1 MRNLKNILR
10 EPLLHFLLIGAGLFL
25 LFEVSQEQIPDA
37 PDRIVISQGQLEQLQ
52 AQFKRTWMR
61 EPRQQE
67 LDGLMKGYVREEV
80 LYREALAMGLDQN
93 DPQVRQRM
101 RLKLEFLLENITA
114 EELPSD
120 AILNT
125 FLQQHP
131 DRYFIQPR
139 VSFQQLYLNP
149 DKRADFD
156 ADAKRILKQLQ
167 QGAEVE
173 TLGDATMLPY
183 ELTQAS
189 QNEVRRSFGEVF
201 AADVV
206 KLPVGDWS
214 GPIYSQLGV
223 HLVRVSEHQAG
234 FVLPQQLTRSLY
246 REVLGQRGT
255 PVLELGRSCARIGA
269 FQYPLSEEADEQ
281 GIAAIKNILESN
293 CDASLFLTSHFMYG
307 TGARII
313 TLSSVKPLAIIY
325 EEIGPMHVRLD

>member
-1 MRNLKNILR
+1 MFNLKRLLR

-37 PDRIVISQGQLEQLQ
+37 PDRIVVSPGQLEQLQ

-67 LDGLMKGYVREEV
+67 LDELIKGYVRNEV
-80 LYREALAMGLDQN
+80 YYREALALGLDRN
-93 DPQVRQRM
+93 DPQVKQRM
-101 RLKLEFLLENITA
+101 RLKLEFLLEDLTA
-114 EELPSD
+114 EGAPSD
-120 AILNT
+120 ELLNE
-125 FLQQHP
+125 FMQQNEE
-131 DRYFIQPR
+131 RFFIQPQ

-167 QGAEVE
+167 QGAVVA
-173 TLGDATMLPY
+173 TLGDATMLPH

-189 QNEVRRSFGEVF
+189 QNEIRRSFGETF

-223 HLVRVSEHQAG
+223 HLVRVSKHTAG
-234 FVLPQQLTRSLY
+234 YLPELAQVRDQVERDYLAQRRQQLKDKAYEKL
-246 REVLGQRGT
+246 REGYEVVIQEAAT
-255 PVLELGRSCARIGA
+255 QKVAGA
-269 FQYPLSEEADEQ
+269 KFTGGAVAATQADEV
-281 GIAAIKNILESN
+281 
-293 CDASLFLTSHFMYG
+293 SH
-307 TGARII
+307 
-313 TLSSVKPLAIIY
+313 K
-325 EEIGPMHVRLD
+325 

>member
-1 MRNLKNILR
+1 MVDGYNLNLIEEIVFIMFNLKRLLR

-37 PDRIVISQGQLEQLQ
+37 PDRIVINPGQLQQLQ

-67 LDGLMKGYVREEV
+67 LDGLIQGYVREEV
-80 LYREALAMGLDQN
+80 YYREALALGLDRN

-101 RLKLEFLLENITA
+101 RMKLEFLLEDITA
-114 EELPSD
+114 EKPPSD

-131 DRYFIQPR
+131 DRFFIQPQ

-156 ADAKRILKQLQ
+156 ADAKRILQQLQ
-167 QGAEVE
+167 QGAAVA

-183 ELTQAS
+183 ELTHAS
-189 QNEVRRSFGEVF
+189 QNEIRRSFGEDF

-206 KLPVGDWS
+206 KLSVGDWS
-214 GPIYSQLGV
+214 GPVYSQLGV
-223 HLVRVSEHQAG
+223 HLVRVSEYAAG
-234 FVLPQQLTRSLY
+234 YLPELAQVRDLVERDYLAQRRQQLKDKAYEKL
-246 REVLGQRGT
+246 REGYEVVIQEAATKKETVAKFSG
-255 PVLELGRSCARIGA
+255 GA
-269 FQYPLSEEADEQ
+269 V
-281 GIAAIKNILESN
+281 AATQAAEVAQK
-293 CDASLFLTSHFMYG
+293 
-307 TGARII
+307 
-313 TLSSVKPLAIIY
+313 
-325 EEIGPMHVRLD
+325 

>member
-10 EPLLHFLLIGAGLFL
+10 EPLLHFLLIGAALFIV
-25 LFEVSQEQIPDA
+25 FEMTQEQGPDA
-37 PDRIVISQGQLEQLQ
+37 PNRIVVSPGQLEQLA

-61 EPRQQE
+61 QPTQEE
-67 LDGLMKGYVREEV
+67 LDSLIKGYVRNEV
-80 LYREALAMGLDQN
+80 YYREALALGLDRN

-101 RLKLEFLLENITA
+101 RLKLEFLLEDLTA
-114 EELPSD
+114 EDAPSD
-120 AILNT
+120 ELLNT

-131 DRYFIQPR
+131 DRFFIQPQ

-167 QGAEVE
+167 QGAAVA

-189 QNEVRRSFGEVF
+189 QNEIRRSFGEDF

-223 HLVRVSEHQAG
+223 HLVRVSKHTAG
-234 FVLPQQLTRSLY
+234 YLPELAQVRDQVERDYLAQRRQQLKDKAYEKL
-246 REVLGQRGT
+246 REGYEVVIQEAATQKDTVAKFSG
-255 PVLELGRSCARIGA
+255 GA
-269 FQYPLSEEADEQ
+269 V
-281 GIAAIKNILESN
+281 AATQAAEVAQK
-293 CDASLFLTSHFMYG
+293 
-307 TGARII
+307 
-313 TLSSVKPLAIIY
+313 
-325 EEIGPMHVRLD
+325 

>member
-1 MRNLKNILR
+1 MLR

-37 PDRIVISQGQLEQLQ
+37 PDRIVISPGQLEQLQ

-67 LDGLMKGYVREEV
+67 LDGLIKGYVRNEV
-80 LYREALAMGLDQN
+80 YYREALALGLDRN
-93 DPQVRQRM
+93 DPQVKQRM
-101 RLKLEFLLENITA
+101 RLKLEFLLEDLTA
-114 EELPSD
+114 EGPPSD
-120 AILNT
+120 VLLNE
-125 FLQQHP
+125 FMQQNEE
-131 DRYFIQPR
+131 RFFIQPQ

-167 QGAEVE
+167 QGAAVA

-189 QNEVRRSFGEVF
+189 QNEIRRSFGEAF

-223 HLVRVSEHQAG
+223 HLVRVSELQAG
-234 FVLPQQLTRSLY
+234 YLPELAQVRHQVERDYLAQRRQQLKDKAYEKL
-246 REVLGQRGT
+246 REGYEVVIQET
-255 PVLELGRSCARIGA
+255 ATQNDTVARFIG
-269 FQYPLSEEADEQ
+269 EAV
-281 GIAAIKNILESN
+281 AAAQAVEVTQK
-293 CDASLFLTSHFMYG
+293 
-307 TGARII
+307 
-313 TLSSVKPLAIIY
+313 
-325 EEIGPMHVRLD
+325 

>member
-1 MRNLKNILR
+1 MSNLNNILR
-10 EPLLHFLLIGAGLFL
+10 EPLLHFLLIGAGLFM

-37 PDRIVISQGQLEQLQ
+37 PDRIVVSPGQLEQLQ

-67 LDGLMKGYVREEV
+67 LDGLIKGYVREEV
-80 LYREALAMGLDQN
+80 LYREALALGLDRN

-101 RLKLEFLLENITA
+101 RLKLEFLLEDLTA
-114 EELPSD
+114 EEPPGDVL
-120 AILNT
+120 LNEFMQQNEER
-125 FLQQHP
+125 FL
-131 DRYFIQPR
+131 IQPR

-167 QGAEVE
+167 QGAAVA
-173 TLGDATMLPY
+173 TLGDATLLPH
-183 ELTQAS
+183 ELAQAS
-189 QNEVRRSFGEVF
+189 QNEIRRSFGEAF

-234 FVLPQQLTRSLY
+234 YLPELAEVRHQVERDYLAQRRQQLKDKAYEKL
-246 REVLGQRGT
+246 REGYEVVIQ
-255 PVLELGRSCARIGA
+255 
-269 FQYPLSEEADEQ
+269 
-281 GIAAIKNILESN
+281 ESATQK
-293 CDASLFLTSHFMYG
+293 D
-307 TGARII
+307 TGAKF
-313 TLSSVKPLAIIY
+313 TGGAVAATQAAEVAQK
-325 EEIGPMHVRLD
+325 

>member
-1 MRNLKNILR
+1 MFNLKRLLR

-25 LFEVSQEQIPDA
+25 LYEVSQEQIPDA
-37 PDRIVISQGQLEQLQ
+37 PDRIVVSPGQLQQLQ

-61 EPRQQE
+61 EPGQQE
-67 LDGLMKGYVREEV
+67 LDKMIKGYVRDEV
-80 LYREALAMGLDQN
+80 YYREALALGLDRN

-101 RLKLEFLLENITA
+101 RLKLEFLLEDLTA
-114 EELPSD
+114 EGPPGDEL
-120 AILNT
+120 LNE
-125 FLQQHP
+125 FMQQNEE
-131 DRYFIQPR
+131 RFFIQPQ

-167 QGAEVE
+167 QGVAVA
-173 TLGDATMLPY
+173 TLGDATMLPH

-189 QNEVRRSFGEVF
+189 QNKIRRSFGEAF

-234 FVLPQQLTRSLY
+234 YLPELAQVRDQVERDYLAQRRQQLKDKAYEKL
-246 REVLGQRGT
+246 REGYEVVIQEAVTQETVTQETAT
-255 PVLELGRSCARIGA
+255 PEAATPEAATEKDAGA
-269 FQYPLSEEADEQ
+269 NVSDETVSATQ
-281 GIAAIKNILESN
+281 TAEVAQK
-293 CDASLFLTSHFMYG
+293 
-307 TGARII
+307 
-313 TLSSVKPLAIIY
+313 
-325 EEIGPMHVRLD
+325 